1 MAFHLKAAEYKFF
14 NAHKRF
20 SKIDHM
26 VGHKLKFLINLRRL
40 KSSIISNHTGMNK
53 KLIAWRKL

>member
-14 NAHKRF
+14 NAHKTF

-26 VGHKLKFLINLRRL
+26 VGYKLKFSINLRRL
-40 KSSIISNHTGMNK
+40 KPSIISNHTGMNK
-53 KLIAWRKL
+53 KLTA